1 MAASQAT
8 QDFLAQLKRS
18 QLLTPDDL
26 QDAAITVS
34 QLKDPTPQRIAE
46 ILVEDGYLTRFQ
58 AERLLEGNGRGLVI
72 DGYKLLDVLGV
83 GGMGWV
89 YIAEEMETRWRV
101 ALKVLPDAG
110 RRDAGTLARFQLEAQ
125 AGMRLNH
132 PHIVRTFAM
141 RRSEDIYGPIQY
153 VVMEL
158 VRGVNLFELL
168 VLKKKLEWQH
178 ACDIILQTAEGL
190 EYAHGQGLIHRDI
203 KPENLLVCSNG
214 MVKILDFG
222 LAMLDEHDEEFS
234 MAMIFGQNRLGT
246 ADYIS
251 PEQYIDSY
259 QIDERADIYS
269 LGCTFYF
276 ALTGKVPFPYSTQ
289 AQKLKAHLKKKP
301 APVQEIRPEIPE
313 RVSAIVA
320 KMMAKHPQNRIQ
332 TAAEVVR
339 YLKPMAQRREVS
351 FSFRSV
357 LASRLA
363 YAKKRLAGIKEPNGP
378 KSTTHLTPILPKEP
392 TPGSGSVTPRQ
403 STIETIVREDTQVEP
418 PGPDAE
424 QGKKE

>member
-8 QDFLAQLKRS
+8 QDFLAQLRRS
-18 QLLTPDDL
+18 QLLSADDL
-26 QDAAITVS
+26 QDAAITVG
-34 QLKDPTPQRIAE
+34 QLKDPTPQRIAQ

-58 AERLLEGNGRGLVI
+58 AERLLEGNARGLVI
-72 DGYKLLDVLGV
+72 DGYKLLDVLGA

-89 YIAEEMETRWRV
+89 YIAEEMQTRWRV
-101 ALKVLPDAG
+101 ALKVLPETG

-132 PHIVRTFAM
+132 PRIVRTFAL
-141 RRSEDIYGPIQY
+141 RRTEDIYGPIHY

-168 VLKKKLEWQH
+168 LLKKTLEWQH

-190 EYAHGQGLIHRDI
+190 EYAHSQGLIHRDI

-214 MVKILDFG
+214 AVKILDFG

-259 QIDERADIYS
+259 QVDARADIYS

-276 ALTGKVPFPYSTQ
+276 ALTGKVPFPYPTP
-289 AQKLKAHLKKKP
+289 AQKLKAHLKKRP
-301 APVQEIRPEIPE
+301 TPVREIRPEIPE
-313 RVSAIVA
+313 RVAALVA
-320 KMMAKHPQNRIQ
+320 KMMAKHPQNRVQSASDVI
-332 TAAEVVR
+332 R
-339 YLKPMAQRREVS
+339 YLKPLAERREVS

-357 LASRLA
+357 LAARLA
-363 YAKKRLAGIKEPNGP
+363 YAKKRLAGIKDPNAAKP
-378 KSTTHLTPILPKEP
+378 TTDLTPILPKEP
-392 TPGSGSVTPRQ
+392 VPGSGALAPRQ
-403 STIETIVREDTQVEP
+403 STIETIVREDTQVAP
-418 PGPDAE
+418 PAPEGE
-424 QGKKE
+424 QGKRG